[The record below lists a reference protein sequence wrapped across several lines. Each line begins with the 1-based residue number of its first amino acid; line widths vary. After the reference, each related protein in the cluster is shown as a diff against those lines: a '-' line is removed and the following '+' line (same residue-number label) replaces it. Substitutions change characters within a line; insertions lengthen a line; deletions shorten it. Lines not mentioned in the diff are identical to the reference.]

1 MKVETKDLEDRQVE
15 MTVEV
20 PADQLQAAMESAARR
35 LSKRVKIP
43 GFRPGKAPYAI
54 VVRKLGHEQVFEE
67 ALDSLGQEIYR
78 SALDDTQLEP
88 FAPGSL
94 EEVVSQDPL
103 VLRYTVPLAP
113 EIELGAYR
121 ELRIEHSGHEV
132 DDQAVEEVMDE
143 LRQGQALIEP
153 VDRPAELGDVV
164 ALDVH
169 GELLDDE
176 AEAENRLLEEKNVSV
191 LVEEDTDWPVP
202 GVVEHLKGMQTG
214 DEKTFEYMFP
224 EDYRSE
230 DLRGKTGEFHLNCLE
245 VKSRIVPDW
254 SDNLAQ
260 NLGDFESLLDLR
272 MKVRAQLEEQA
283 TQQADSEFAQEV
295 IDKVVEAAEVRY
307 PPRLLE
313 DEIDD
318 MIHDLGHQ
326 LERRK
331 LTLDEYLKVENQT
344 LDQLRDDLK
353 PQAEKRLKRALV
365 LGKVVELESLEVEAS
380 EIDKALDNIV
390 QPFGERATELKT
402 QLDNA
407 STRRSLR
414 LDLLSDKAVERL
426 VGIARGETFEAPAAD
441 DDSSSDEDTS
451 VQAEEAESEKV
462 DAPDQ
467 PEASSDDQ

>member
-20 PADQLQAAMESAARR
+20 PSDQLQAAMESAARR

-43 GFRPGKAPYAI
+43 GFRPGKAPYAV
-54 VVRKLGHEQVFEE
+54 VVRKLGHDQVFEE

-78 SALDDTQLEP
+78 SALDDTQIEP

-103 VLRYTVPLAP
+103 VLRYTVPLTP

-121 ELRIEHSGHEV
+121 DVRIEHSGHEV
-132 DDQAVEEVMDE
+132 DDQAVEDVMDE

-164 ALDVH
+164 ALDVL
-169 GELLDDE
+169 GELLD
-176 AEAENRLLEEKNVSV
+176 AETDAKNRLLEEKNVSV

-214 DEKTFEYMFP
+214 DEKTFEYVFP

-230 DLRGKTGEFHLNCLE
+230 DLRGKTGRFHLNCLE
-245 VKSRIVPDW
+245 VKSRIVPEW

-283 TQQADSEFAQEV
+283 TQQADAEFAQEV
-295 IDKVVEAAEVRY
+295 IEKVVDTAEVRY
-307 PPRLLE
+307 PPRLLD

-344 LDQLRDDLK
+344 VDELRQELK

-365 LGKVVELESLEVEAS
+365 LGKVVELENLEVEAS

-390 QPFGERATELKT
+390 EPFGERAAELRT

-407 STRRSLR
+407 GTRRSLR

-426 VGIARGETFEAPAAD
+426 VGIAKGETFEAAVAD
-441 DDSSSDEDTS
+441 NETPS
-451 VQAEEAESEKV
+451 EEAASVPPDSAEPEKETS
-462 DAPDQ
+462 PSQ
-467 PEASSDDQ
+467 PEERSEDQ